1 MIAGLTVIRPFWR
14 RTSAQTD
21 RLLAPQDS
29 VCSRDIAS
37 VALTLSPLARAKAKR
52 MNRDQGWLN
61 FRIANQPDITQR
73 GHAYQYQGRGDKFAT
88 RKEADRGAGA
98 STAQRLLVWD
108 WAVGTEVTSVSTAVK
123 SCLLHLNELLLSF
136 LHRDPK
142 ALSSTY

>member
-1 MIAGLTVIRPFWR
+1 MVMKTWLQRAPFASR
-14 RTSAQTD
+14 YERCKRSRNVRSRA
-21 RLLAPQDS
+21 LQDS

-98 STAQRLLVWD
+98 STAQRLWFG
-108 WAVGTEVTSVSTAVK
+108 VG
-123 SCLLHLNELLLSF
+123 LLAQ
-136 LHRDPK
+136 R
-142 ALSSTY
+142 